1 MDYFCVLTRG
11 GVVLYSK
18 SWTGALKGSPHPVDD
33 LVSSVLLQDRLSLQT
48 FNSSSY
54 SMRWLLD
61 NANRLVYVAVFNKF
75 LGLPVSYTS
84 DLLETAST
92 AFSQMFRE
100 ELASPQ
106 AFSLLRPSAVEESF
120 GPTFTR
126 LCNLLDKKTDFGG
139 LAVSAGP
146 ASSASGSGLGRSS
159 RSPAGLSSSD
169 LFVCLLSVA
178 FCCHGSTRGWMCF
191 LGFREALCLA
201 RLNSFQH
208 WCAFEQPLKGGVN
221 RFLFAFFFMPNA
233 VRMHFFSCT
242 VLDWRYSPQ

>member
-1 MDYFCVLTRG
+1 MDYFCILTRG

-33 LVSSVLLQDRLSLQT
+33 LVSSVLLQDRLGLQT
-48 FNSSSY
+48 YNSGAY

-61 NANRLVYVAVFNKF
+61 NTNRLVFIAVFNKF

-84 DLLETAST
+84 DLLDTASN
-92 AFSQMFRE
+92 AFSAMFHD

-126 LCNLLDKKTDFGG
+126 LCNLLDKKTDF
-139 LAVSAGP
+139 SGP
-146 ASSASGSGLGRSS
+146 AASTGTTSSASGTGLGRSS
-159 RSPAGLSSSD
+159 RSLAGLSPPFFPTS
-169 LFVCLLSVA
+169 LYLRVA
-178 FCCHGSTRGWMCF
+178 FAVGCCCCGSTRGWMCF

-208 WCAFEQPLKGGVN
+208 
-221 RFLFAFFFMPNA
+221 
-233 VRMHFFSCT
+233 
-242 VLDWRYSPQ
+242 